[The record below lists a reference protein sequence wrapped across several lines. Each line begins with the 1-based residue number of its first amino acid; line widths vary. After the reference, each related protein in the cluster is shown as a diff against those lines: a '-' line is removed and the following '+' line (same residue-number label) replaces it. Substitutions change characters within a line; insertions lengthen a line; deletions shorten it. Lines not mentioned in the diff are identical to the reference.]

1 MNESD
6 DTDRASG
13 RGRAGTFNL
22 DHLTVAE
29 LTEVIRRAEALRQE
43 KQEEAKAALLA
54 KWQAE
59 AAENNLSFN
68 AILAG
73 QQPTQG
79 QGRKV
84 RRGAGAKAAA
94 KFRNPETGDT
104 WSGRGREPNWLKGK
118 NREDFKLWQSGAV
131 QPPLHG

>member
-1 MNESD
+1 MAEPD
-6 DTDRASG
+6 DTARAPGVG
-13 RGRAGTFNL
+13 RISSRNLDHLTL

-59 AAENNLSFN
+59 AAENNLSLDT
-68 AILAG
+68 ILAG

-84 RRGAGAKAAA
+84 RRGKGDKVAA
-94 KFRNPETGDT
+94 KFRDPETGKT
-104 WSGRGREPNWLKGK
+104 WAGRGREPVWIKGK
-118 NREDFKLWQSGAV
+118 DREEFKV
-131 QPPLHG
+131 Q

>member
-1 MNESD
+1 MTELD
-6 DTDRASG
+6 DTARAPGVG
-13 RGRAGTFNL
+13 RISSLNL
-22 DHLTVAE
+22 EHLTVAE

-59 AAENNLSFN
+59 AAENNLSFD

-118 NREDFKLWQSGAV
+118 NREEFKL
-131 QPPLHG
+131 

>member
-1 MNESD
+1 MSESD
-6 DTDRASG
+6 DTATPSG
-13 RGRAGTFNL
+13 KGRTSSLNL
-22 DHLTVAE
+22 EHLTVAE

-43 KQEEAKAALLA
+43 KQEEAKAALLS

-59 AAENNLSFN
+59 AAENNLSLD

-84 RRGAGAKAAA
+84 RRGTGDKAAA
-94 KFRNPETGDT
+94 KFRDPETGKT
-104 WSGRGREPNWLKGK
+104 WSGRGREPVWIKGK
-118 NREDFKLWQSGAV
+118 NREEFKIQ
-131 QPPLHG
+131 

>member
-1 MNESD
+1 MAESD
-6 DTDRASG
+6 DTATTLGKG
-13 RGRAGTFNL
+13 RTSSLNL

-59 AAENNLSFN
+59 AAESNLSLD

-79 QGRKV
+79 QGRKA
-84 RRGAGAKAAA
+84 RRGNEDKVAA
-94 KFRNPETGDT
+94 KFRDPETGKT
-104 WSGRGREPNWLKGK
+104 WSGRGREPTWIKGK
-118 NREDFKLWQSGAV
+118 NREEFKIQ
-131 QPPLHG
+131 

>member
-6 DTDRASG
+6 DTARAPG
-13 RGRAGTFNL
+13 KGRAGTFNL

-43 KQEEAKAALLA
+43 KQEGAKAALLA

-59 AAENNLSFN
+59 AAENNLSLD

-79 QGRKV
+79 QGRKA
-84 RRGAGAKAAA
+84 RRGNEDKVAA
-94 KFRNPETGDT
+94 KFRDPETGKT
-104 WSGRGREPNWLKGK
+104 WSGRGREPTWIKGK
-118 NREDFKLWQSGAV
+118 NREEFKV
-131 QPPLHG
+131 Q

>member
-6 DTDRASG
+6 DTAKAPG
-13 RGRAGTFNL
+13 QGRAGTFNL

-29 LTEVIRRAEALRQE
+29 LTEVIRRAEALCQQ

-59 AAENNLSFN
+59 AAENGLPLE
-68 AILAG
+68 AVLAG
-73 QQPTQG
+73 QPPAQR

-84 RRGAGAKAAA
+84 RRGTGAKVAA
-94 KFRNPETGDT
+94 KFRNPETGET
-104 WSGRGREPNWLKGK
+104 WSGRGRQPKWLKGK
-118 NREDFKLWQSGAV
+118 NRDEFKV
-131 QPPLHG
+131 Q

>member
-1 MNESD
+1 MGEPD
-6 DTDRASG
+6 DTARAPG
-13 RGRAGTFNL
+13 KDRAGTLNL

-43 KQEEAKAALLA
+43 KQDEARAALLA

-59 AAENNLSFN
+59 AAENNLSLE
-68 AILAG
+68 AVLAA
-73 QQPTQG
+73 QQPAQRR
-79 QGRKV
+79 GRKV
-84 RRGAGAKAAA
+84 RRGTGAKVAA

-118 NREDFKLWQSGAV
+118 NREDFKLQQSGPV
-131 QPPLHG
+131 

>member
-6 DTDRASG
+6 DTAKDPG
-13 RGRAGTFNL
+13 KGRAGTFNL
-22 DHLTVAE
+22 EHLTVAE
-29 LTEVIRRAEALRQE
+29 LTEVIRKAEALRQE
-43 KQEEAKAALLA
+43 KQEDAKAALLS

-59 AAENNLSFN
+59 AAENNLSLD

-84 RRGAGAKAAA
+84 RRGNGDKVAA
-94 KFRNPETGDT
+94 KFRDPETGKT
-104 WSGRGREPNWLKGK
+104 WSGRGREPTWIKGK
-118 NREDFKLWQSGAV
+118 NREEFKIQ
-131 QPPLHG
+131 